1 MLEDFRLKV
10 FVALAQQGNFTKA
23 AAYLGI
29 SQPAVSQ
36 NIAELEKKVGEKLF
50 ERLRGEVVLTQ
61 AGVVFKDYA
70 ERVLNAYEEANSA
83 FSVERKTNEL
93 MNVRVAVS
101 EELYEFLIAPAL
113 KRFMVIHPSVYFLRT
128 DIQEADLLI
137 SISPS
142 TPLPVSTSDTAIL
155 RLKTSISQVGTTQK
169 NKDGRM
175 TILESYFDVLFQ
187 PSEEFSAT
195 KTCALLRDF
204 LINL

>member
-23 AAYLGI
+23 AAILGV

-113 KRFMVIHPSVYFLRT
+113 KRFMVIHPSVYFLRS
-128 DIQEADLLI
+128 DIQDADLMI